1 MNRCATDVKDHRCQP
16 RLLYPGKLSII
27 VGGKNN
33 IVYDKTKFKQYLFIK
48 PALQNMLEESFQPKE
63 VNCTTENIG
72 NK

>member
-16 RLLYPGKLSII
+16 RLLYPGKLSIT

-33 IVYDKTKFKQYLFIK
+33 IVYDKTKFKQYLSIK
-48 PALQNMLEESFQPKE
+48 PALQNMLEGRLQPKE
-63 VNCTTENIG
+63 VNYTNVNID